1 MERKPYNVRTTNNFE
16 SFPVDYCL
24 SQKIDEK
31 CQLLFSLPICLTVIF
46 CNVIKVVCMFLTA
59 HYDRKEMFLTVGDA
73 ISSFVDNP
81 DKTTENSCLLSKSSI
96 GKGPQSWRA
105 SLDNNGFSQESAALL
120 SGKNRW
126 MKAVDFSNWTVTITL

>member
-1 MERKPYNVRTTNNFE
+1 
-16 SFPVDYCL
+16 
-24 SQKIDEK
+24 
-31 CQLLFSLPICLTVIF
+31 
-46 CNVIKVVCMFLTA
+46 MFLTA

-96 GKGPQSWRA
+96 GKGPQPWRA
-105 SLDNNGFSQESAALL
+105 SLDNNGFSQESGALL